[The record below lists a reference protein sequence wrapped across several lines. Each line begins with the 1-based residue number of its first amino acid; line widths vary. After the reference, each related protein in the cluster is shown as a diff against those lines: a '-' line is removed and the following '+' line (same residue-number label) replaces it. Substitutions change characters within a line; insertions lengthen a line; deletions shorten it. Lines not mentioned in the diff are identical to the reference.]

1 MNKLHT
7 FLHRRSTLIIPFL
20 ILIACLIAFNFI
32 QGDHLR
38 GKTGLFTMQTRF
50 TVESM
55 QAVLTEWGKD
65 GVRAYLNLMWVD
77 FLFPAAYAVFL
88 ASAITWADAG
98 TQSSASVHASLG
110 LFMLP
115 LIAGALDW
123 VENLFHLFLL
133 PNAGQNLP
141 PIPTFLAALAA
152 SLKWGLLFLSVG
164 LIAFFLLRRLFRR

>member
-7 FLHRRSTLIIPFL
+7 FLHRRSTLIVSFL

-88 ASAITWADAG
+88 ASAMMRTHNNTHLRAY
-98 TQSSASVHASLG
+98 L
-110 LFMLP
+110 LP
-115 LIAGALDW
+115 LVAGALDW

-133 PNAGQNLP
+133 PNASQTLQP
-141 PIPTFLAALAA
+141 LPTFLAALAA